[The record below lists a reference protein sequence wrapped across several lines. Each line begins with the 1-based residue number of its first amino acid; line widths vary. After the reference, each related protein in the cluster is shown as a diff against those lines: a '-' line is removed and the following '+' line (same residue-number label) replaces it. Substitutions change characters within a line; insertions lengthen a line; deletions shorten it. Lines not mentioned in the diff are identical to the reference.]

1 LTRRRADLTT
11 ERTIVA
17 AWTSGMIP
25 TSVSPDGKSL
35 IVAAY
40 PSGRSTVAR
49 LSLEKPQ
56 EPEPLLGMTYAS
68 GNGVLSPDG
77 RWIAYDAREGERI
90 EIYVRPFPNVNDARV
105 QISQGG
111 GMWPLWSRDGR
122 ELFYVAG
129 VGGNADRPVTA
140 VPVKAA
146 NGTTFDWGR
155 GVRLFNAVPF
165 VRSTIRGYDISPD
178 GSKFI
183 LVADPTAPAA
193 ATRVVMHF
201 VTNWQEEL
209 KARVK

>member
-1 LTRRRADLTT
+1 
-11 ERTIVA
+11 
-17 AWTSGMIP
+17 M
-25 TSVSPDGKSL
+25 
-35 IVAAY
+35 AY
-40 PSGRSTVAR
+40 P
-49 LSLEKPQ
+49 
-56 EPEPLLGMTYAS
+56 S

-90 EIYVRPFPNVNDARV
+90 EIYVRPFPNVNDARF

-111 GMWPLWSRDGR
+111 GLWPLWSRDGR

-146 NGTTFDWGR
+146 NGTTFDWGS

-165 VRSTIRGYDISPD
+165 VRSTIRGYDVSPD
-178 GSKFI
+178 GSRFI
-183 LVADPTAPAA
+183 VVADPTAPAA
-193 ATRVVMHF
+193 AARVVMHF
-201 VTNWQEEL
+201 VTTWQEEL